1 MQGKKGSVSLFPSPQ
16 RLRKQLLTKQNAT
29 RGETSLSPVR
39 LKGADMEEQEKEYE
53 EKPADRIML
62 LNMKAVK
69 DYIRTQRPELRCS
82 DEFLKTLNSIVK
94 ERVAK
99 ACRRNRSLNRNTLK
113 KDELFM

>member
-1 MQGKKGSVSLFPSPQ
+1 
-16 RLRKQLLTKQNAT
+16 
-29 RGETSLSPVR
+29 
-39 LKGADMEEQEKEYE
+39 MEEQETEYE
-53 EKPADRIML
+53 GIPQNRIML

-69 DYIRTQRPELRCS
+69 DYIKSQNPELRCS